1 MDDAT
6 RIRALKIYSRHTQ
19 ENAIHFIE
27 MLFQNSLSG
36 SIPFGQTT
44 VMSFRPSF
52 IGMWRIWE
60 SAISY
65 NRPRSPTLDGK
76 MEHSHATDDVKFY
89 QLLTYTGDVDLIN
102 KLSQREEYY
111 DFHRPHG
118 VLRGQ
123 TPYEVLRE
131 KLKSGI
137 SLSPEV

>member
-1 MDDAT
+1 
-6 RIRALKIYSRHTQ
+6 
-19 ENAIHFIE
+19 
-27 MLFQNSLSG
+27 
-36 SIPFGQTT
+36 
-44 VMSFRPSF
+44 
-52 IGMWRIWE
+52 
-60 SAISY
+60 
-65 NRPRSPTLDGK
+65 